1 MLTLSISMQFYAVL
15 IFLLRPYFSRD
26 LLRLTQAMPSQD
38 NRIAVVSVR
47 AECISAAHNMAD
59 VLRCYQTQYSLKYTN
74 VQIVH
79 LIFTASLVHV
89 YNACTCSPHGE
100 SQGALDDL
108 QFCCHALGE
117 IGGCYGN
124 ATRALD
130 VVILVKREWQ
140 KLAAV
145 RSAAGGGQKRARL
158 AAQGPG
164 GQEEAEEEGGGGG
177 SRLAK
182 RRGSSSVFDPS
193 NPPRFTTPTNFETY
207 RTAADNSASSLNNI
221 PREGG
226 DMYDAWHFLNW
237 AEIDPDLLA
246 GVEST
251 TEALDGAV
259 PGMLDGEDGA
269 AFTVP

>member
-1 MLTLSISMQFYAVL
+1 MQFYAVL

-38 NRIAVVSVR
+38 DRIAVASVR
-47 AECISAAHNMAD
+47 SECISAAHNMAD
-59 VLRCYQTQYSLKYTN
+59 VLRCYRKQYSLKYTN

-89 YNACTCSPHGE
+89 YNACTCSPQE
-100 SQGALDDL
+100 SQEALDDL
-108 QFCCHALGE
+108 QFCCQSLGE
-117 IGGCYGN
+117 IGECYGN

-140 KLAAV
+140 KLAANRTV
-145 RSAAGGGQKRARL
+145 ANTQKRARMTGL
-158 AAQGPG
+158 GPG
-164 GQEEAEEEGGGGG
+164 EHEESGG

-182 RRGSSSVFDPS
+182 RRGSLAVFDPS
-193 NPPRFTTPTNFETY
+193 NSPRFTTPTNFETF
-207 RTAADNSASSLNNI
+207 RTTADNNTSWTSF
-221 PREGG
+221 PRESG

-246 GVEST
+246 GVDPTAQALESAIP
-251 TEALDGAV
+251 EVLNGEESGAF
-259 PGMLDGEDGA
+259 A
-269 AFTVP
+269 IS

>member
-1 MLTLSISMQFYAVL
+1 MQFYAVL

-26 LLRLTQAMPSQD
+26 LLRLTQTMPSQD
-38 NRIAVVSVR
+38 DRMAVASVR

-59 VLRCYQTQYSLKYTN
+59 VLRCYRKQYYLKYTN

-89 YNACTCSPHGE
+89 YNACTCSPQE
-100 SQGALDDL
+100 SQEALEDL
-108 QFCCHALGE
+108 QFCCQSLGE
-117 IGGCYGN
+117 IGECYGN

-140 KLAAV
+140 KLAANRTV
-145 RSAAGGGQKRARL
+145 ANSQKRARM
-158 AAQGPG
+158 AVQGPG
-164 GQEEAEEEGGGGG
+164 DHEDSGS

-182 RRGSSSVFDPS
+182 RRGSLSVFDPS
-193 NPPRFTTPTNFETY
+193 NPPRFTTPTNFETF
-207 RTAADNSASSLNNI
+207 RTTADNNTSLGNF

-246 GVEST
+246 GVDSSAQ
-251 TEALDGAV
+251 ALDGAV
-259 PGMLDGEDGA
+259 PVILDGEESG
-269 AFTVP
+269 AFTIT

>member
-1 MLTLSISMQFYAVL
+1 MLSTSMQFYAVL

-26 LLRLTQAMPSQD
+26 LLRLTQAMPSQED
-38 NRIAVVSVR
+38 RIAVASVR
-47 AECISAAHNMAD
+47 SECISAAHNMAD
-59 VLRCYQTQYSLKYTN
+59 VLRCYRKQYSLKYTN

-89 YNACTCSPHGE
+89 YNACTCSPQE
-100 SQGALDDL
+100 SQEALDDL
-108 QFCCHALGE
+108 QFCCQALGE
-117 IGGCYGN
+117 IGDCYGN

-145 RSAAGGGQKRARL
+145 RTAANGQKRVRMAV
-158 AAQGPG
+158 QGSD
-164 GQEEAEEEGGGGG
+164 GQEESGN

-182 RRGSSSVFDPS
+182 RRGSVSVFDPS
-193 NPPRFTTPTNFETY
+193 NPPRFTTPTNFETF
-207 RTAADNSASSLNNI
+207 RTTTDNNASLGNF

-246 GVEST
+246 GVDST
-251 TEALDGAV
+251 TQALDGAI
-259 PGMLDGEDGA
+259 PSMLDGEDSG
-269 AFTVP
+269 AFTIS

>member
-1 MLTLSISMQFYAVL
+1 MQFYAVL

-26 LLRLTQAMPSQD
+26 LLRLTQKMPSHD
-38 NRIAVVSVR
+38 DRVAVASVR

-59 VLRCYQTQYSLKYTN
+59 VLRCYRKQYSLKYTN

-89 YNACTCSPHGE
+89 YNACTCSPQE
-100 SQGALDDL
+100 SQEALDDL
-108 QFCCHALGE
+108 QFCCQSLGE
-117 IGGCYGN
+117 IGECYGN

-140 KLAAV
+140 KLAAN
-145 RSAAGGGQKRARL
+145 RTLTNNQKRSRMTV
-158 AAQGPG
+158 PG
-164 GQEEAEEEGGGGG
+164 LGDYEDSS

-182 RRGSSSVFDPS
+182 RRSSLSVFDPS
-193 NPPRFTTPTNFETY
+193 NPPRFTTPTNFETF
-207 RTAADNSASSLNNI
+207 RTTTDNSTSLANF

-246 GVEST
+246 GVDAT
-251 TEALDGAV
+251 AQALDGAV
-259 PGMLDGEDGA
+259 PDVLDGGEGGT
-269 AFTVP
+269 FTVP

>member
-1 MLTLSISMQFYAVL
+1 MQFYAVL

-26 LLRLTQAMPSQD
+26 LLRMTQSMPSQED
-38 NRIAVVSVR
+38 RIAVASVR

-59 VLRCYQTQYSLKYTN
+59 VLRCYREQYSLKHTN

-79 LIFTASLVHV
+79 LVFTASLVHV
-89 YNACTCSPHGE
+89 YNACTCSPHE

-108 QFCCHALGE
+108 RFCCQALGE
-117 IGGCYGN
+117 IGECYGN

-140 KLAAV
+140 KLAAN
-145 RSAAGGGQKRARL
+145 RTAAGSQKRARV
-158 AAQGPG
+158 PG
-164 GQEEAEEEGGGGG
+164 GHGQGDYEEGGS

-182 RRGSSSVFDPS
+182 RRGSLSVFDPS
-193 NPPRFTTPTNFETY
+193 NPPRFTTPTNFETF
-207 RTAADNSASSLNNI
+207 RTTADNHVSLGSF

-246 GVEST
+246 GVDST
-251 TEALDGAV
+251 AQALDGAI
-259 PGMLDGEDGA
+259 PGMLDGDESGT
-269 AFTVP
+269 FTIS

>member
-1 MLTLSISMQFYAVL
+1 MQFYAVL

-38 NRIAVVSVR
+38 DRIAVASVR
-47 AECISAAHNMAD
+47 TECISAAHNMAD
-59 VLRCYQTQYSLKYTN
+59 VLRCYRKQYTLKYTN

-89 YNACTCSPHGE
+89 YNACTCSPHE
-100 SQGALDDL
+100 SQEALDDL
-108 QFCCHALGE
+108 QFCCQALGE
-117 IGGCYGN
+117 IGEYYGN

-145 RSAAGGGQKRARL
+145 RTATNGQKRVRL
-158 AAQGPG
+158 AAQGLDSQEDG
-164 GQEEAEEEGGGGG
+164 GS

-182 RRGSSSVFDPS
+182 KRGSLSVFDAA
-193 NPPRFTTPTNFETY
+193 NPPRFTTPTNFETFS
-207 RTAADNSASSLNNI
+207 TTADNSFNASLGQF

-237 AEIDPDLLA
+237 AEIDSDLLA
-246 GVEST
+246 GVDST
-251 TEALDGAV
+251 TQAMEGPVSDI
-259 PGMLDGEDGA
+259 LDGEDGGG
-269 AFTVP
+269 FTIPST